1 MTTIAVPAWLP
12 REPELK
18 VQEGSSAILT
28 DVRAAATAV
37 SDVSEWA
44 RANGAPADF
53 SGDAAEAADHAV
65 TRFAGDVDA
74 VSAALERGALAI
86 DQFLTAMRQRRS
98 EYDQL
103 MDRRQ
108 RLNDDREALLQ
119 RIRSATEAEVP
130 ALQAEAATLR
140 QRFTSYDQDLQAWR
154 DRVDSDEQAAI
165 RALSA
170 VDQLAEGMAAAAD
183 STRADTDALAARL
196 RELGTDTDAVNTWW
210 TGLTEA
216 ERNALL
222 ISDPDLVGN
231 TNGIP
236 TGDRNEAN
244 TSAVQRDIEY
254 LLGRQESGDDLSAS
268 EQRWLENAQ
277 SIEKAARQASEPPYD
292 GLGVEA
298 FVMAYQPHA
307 FGGDGIAAVAYG
319 DPDTADHTAVYV
331 PGIMQDGTLIDENG
345 SQALNLYEE
354 TVNQMA
360 GENPPR
366 TGSVSTIAWIGYDSP
381 NFNPESM
388 WPSDLGSSIGDAAHT
403 VTEANAQAGGV
414 ALSQFVDGLNTT
426 HTGGDQP
433 HLTVI
438 GHSYGSTTS
447 AYAAAGGMD
456 ADSLVLIGSPGASE
470 GVHHVSDLNMPA
482 GQVFVGAADNDPV
495 SWLGGED
502 GLFPGTWDDSLGLGA
517 DPAQHDFGAINFAVD
532 NGQEFH
538 GTGLVT
544 TGFMENHTNYFDD
557 QSATHD
563 NAALVNMANVVSGNT
578 DAVVDTGGRT
588 QEAHDYLYDW
598 AGGEVQH
605 HVVDPV
611 VDTYHDVRDGVVET
625 YEGVRDGVV
634 ETYEGV
640 RDGVV
645 DTYEG
650 ARDGVND
657 AVDGA
662 RDAWDDFWEDRW
674 P

>member
-1 MTTIAVPAWLP
+1 MTTITVPPQLP
-12 REPELK
+12 AEPPLK
-18 VQEGSSAILT
+18 VTEAAGAVLT

-37 SDVSEWA
+37 SDVADWA
-44 RANGAPADF
+44 RAHGAPEDF
-53 SGDAAEAADHAV
+53 TGDAAEAADHAV
-65 TRFAGDVDA
+65 TRFGRDTDA
-74 VSAALERGALAI
+74 VGAALERGALAI
-86 DQFLTAMRQRRS
+86 DTFLTAMRQRRN
-98 EYDQL
+98 EYDDL

-108 RLNDDREALLQ
+108 RLNADQEALLR
-119 RIRSATEAEVP
+119 RIEGATEDQVP
-130 ALQAEAATLR
+130 ALQADAADLR
-140 QRFTSYDQDLQAWR
+140 QRFATYRQDLEAWR
-154 DRVDSDEQAAI
+154 GRVDSDEQACV
-165 RALSA
+165 RALAA
-170 VDQLAEGMAAAAD
+170 VDELSEGLTAA
-183 STRADTDALAARL
+183 SSVRADTDALAADL
-196 RELGTDTDAVNTWW
+196 RRLGTDTDAVNAWW
-210 TGLTEA
+210 NGLSQA

-236 TGDRNEAN
+236 TGDRDEAN
-244 TSAVQRDIEY
+244 TSAVQRDIEH
-254 LLGRQESGDDLSAS
+254 LLGLQASGHELSAS

-277 SIEKAARQASEPPYD
+277 SIEKAVANASSVEFGP
-292 GLGVEA
+292 LGVDA

-319 DPDTADHTAVYV
+319 NPDTADHTAVYV
-331 PGIMQDGTLIDENG
+331 PGIMQDGTYIDENG
-345 SQALNLYEE
+345 NQALNLYEE
-354 TVNQMA
+354 TVNSMA
-360 GENPPR
+360 AEDPPR

-381 NFNPESM
+381 NFNPESKTP
-388 WPSDLGSSIGDAAHT
+388 WDLLDSAGDVSHT

-414 ALSQFVDGLNTT
+414 ALSQFVDGLNST
-426 HTGGDQP
+426 HSTGDQP

-447 AYAAAGGMD
+447 SYAAAGGME

-470 GVHHVSDLNMPA
+470 GVHHVSDLTMPE
-482 GQVFVGAADNDPV
+482 GQVFVGAADHDPV

-502 GLFPGTWDDSLGLGA
+502 GVFPGSWDDSLGLGA

-538 GTGLVT
+538 GPGGLVG
-544 TGFMENHTNYFDD
+544 TGFMENHVNYFDD
-557 QSATHD
+557 KSQTHD
-563 NAALVNMANVVSGNT
+563 NAALVNMANIVSGNT

-598 AGGEVQH
+598 AGNEVQH

-611 VDTYHDVRDGVVET
+611 VDGVVQT

-640 RDGVV
+640 RDGV
-645 DTYEG
+645 
-650 ARDGVND
+650 ND
-657 AVDGA
+657 AVEGA
-662 RDAWDDFWEDRW
+662 QDAWDDAWDSVWPPRW

>member
-12 REPELK
+12 REPELV
-18 VQEGSSAILT
+18 VQEPAGAVLT
-28 DVRAAATAV
+28 DIRAAATAV
-37 SDVSEWA
+37 SDVASWA
-44 RANGAPADF
+44 RANGAPDDF
-53 SGDAAEAADHAV
+53 TGDAAEAAAHAA
-65 TRFAGDVDA
+65 TRFATDTDA
-74 VSAALERGALAI
+74 VGAALERGALAV
-86 DQFLTAMRQRRS
+86 DAFLTAMRTRRT
-98 EYDQL
+98 EHAEL
-103 MDRRQ
+103 MERRQ
-108 RLNDDREALLQ
+108 GLNDERDDLLR
-119 RIRSATEAEVP
+119 RIEGATADQVDV
-130 ALQAEAATLR
+130 LQADAARLR
-140 QRFTSYDQDLQAWR
+140 GRFADYQGDLTTWR
-154 DRVDSDEQAAI
+154 ERVDSDEQTAV
-165 RALSA
+165 RALAA
-170 VDQLAEGMAAAAD
+170 VDELAEGLAAAAD
-183 STRADTDALAARL
+183 PGRSDTDALAAEL
-196 RELGTDTDAVNTWW
+196 RRLGTDTDAVNAWW
-210 TGLTEA
+210 QGLSQA
-216 ERNALL
+216 ERNALM

-236 TGDRNEAN
+236 TGDRDEAN
-244 TSAVQRDIEY
+244 TSAVQRDVEY
-254 LLGRQESGDDLSAS
+254 LLGLQASGHELSAS

-277 SIEKAARQASEPPYD
+277 SIEAAVANAQSAQYAD
-292 GLGVEA
+292 LGVDA

-331 PGIMQDGTLIDENG
+331 PGIMQDGTQIDENG
-345 SQALNLYEE
+345 NQALNLYEE
-354 TVNQMA
+354 TLNSMA
-360 GENPPR
+360 GEDPPR

-381 NFNPESM
+381 NFNPESKM
-388 WPSDLGSSIGDAAHT
+388 PWDLVDSAGDVSHT

-414 ALSQFVDGLNTT
+414 ALSQFVDGLNST

-447 AYAAAGGMD
+447 AYAAAGGMA

-470 GVHHVSDLNMPA
+470 GVHDVSDLHMPE

-502 GLFPGTWDDSLGLGA
+502 GLLPGTWDDSVGLGA
-517 DPAQHDFGAINFAVD
+517 DPAQHDFGATVFGVD

-557 QSATHD
+557 G
-563 NAALVNMANVVSGNT
+563 NPALASMADVVSGNS

-588 QEAHDYLYDW
+588 QDAHDYLYDW
-598 AGGEVQH
+598 VGGEVQH

-611 VDTYHDVRDGVVET
+611 VDGVTQTYEDVRDGVVQT

-640 RDGVV
+640 RDGV
-645 DTYEG
+645 DEAIDRTG
-650 ARDGVND
+650 D
-657 AVDGA
+657 AFE
-662 RDAWDDFWEDRW
+662 DAWDTVWPPRW

>member
-12 REPELK
+12 VEPELQ
-18 VQEGSSAILT
+18 VTEASGAILT

-37 SDVSEWA
+37 SDVADWA

-65 TRFAGDVDA
+65 TRFAGDTDA
-74 VSAALERGALAI
+74 VGAALERGALAI
-86 DQFLTAMRQRRS
+86 DAFLTAMRRRRS
-98 EYDQL
+98 EREHL
-103 MDRRQ
+103 MERRQ
-108 RLNDDREALLQ
+108 ELNDDREALLR
-119 RIRSATEAEVP
+119 RIEGATEDQVP
-130 ALQAEAATLR
+130 ALQSEAAQLR
-140 QRFTSYDQDLQAWR
+140 SRFAAYDDDLQAWR
-154 DRVDSDEQAAI
+154 DRVDTDERTAV
-165 RALSA
+165 RALAA
-170 VDQLAEGMAAAAD
+170 VDELAEGATAAAD
-183 STRADTDALAARL
+183 RSRTDTAALAAEL
-196 RELGTDTDAVNTWW
+196 RRLGTDTDAVNAWW
-210 TGLTEA
+210 NGLSEA

-236 TGDRNEAN
+236 TGDRDEAN

-254 LLGRQESGDDLSAS
+254 LLGLQASGHELSAS

-277 SIEKAARQASEPPYD
+277 SIEVAVANAHSAAFAELD
-292 GLGVEA
+292 VDA

-331 PGIMQDGTLIDENG
+331 PGIMQDGTQIDENG
-345 SQALNLYEE
+345 LQALNLYEE
-354 TVNQMA
+354 TVMSMA
-360 GENPPR
+360 GEDPPR
-366 TGSVSTIAWIGYDSP
+366 PGSVSTIAWIGYDSP
-381 NFNPESM
+381 NFNPESTM
-388 WPSDLGSSIGDAAHT
+388 PWDLVDSGGDVSHT

-414 ALSQFVDGLNTT
+414 ALSQFVDGLNST

-447 AYAAAGGMD
+447 SYAAAGGMD

-470 GVHHVSDLNMPA
+470 GVHHASDLHMPA

-502 GLFPGTWDDSLGLGA
+502 GLLPGSWDDSLGLGA
-517 DPAQHDFGAINFAVD
+517 DPSQHDFGATVFAVD

-544 TGFMENHTNYFDD
+544 TGFMENHTNYFDVG
-557 QSATHD
+557 
-563 NAALVNMANVVSGNT
+563 NPALGNMADVVSGNS

-598 AGGEVQH
+598 VGDEAQH

-625 YEGVRDGVV
+625 YEGVRDGV
-634 ETYEGV
+634 
-640 RDGVV
+640 
-645 DTYEG
+645 
-650 ARDGVND
+650 ND

-662 RDAWDDFWEDRW
+662 VSGAKDAWDHVW
-674 P
+674 PDHWP

>member
-12 REPELK
+12 AEPELE
-18 VQEGSSAILT
+18 VTEASGAVLT

-37 SDVSEWA
+37 SDVAVWA

-65 TRFAGDVDA
+65 TRFAADTDA
-74 VSAALERGALAI
+74 VAAALERGALAI
-86 DQFLTAMRQRRS
+86 DVFLTAMRLRRS
-98 EYDQL
+98 EHDEL
-103 MDRRQ
+103 MERRQ
-108 RLNDDREALLQ
+108 ALNGDREDLLR
-119 RIRSATEAEVP
+119 RIDGASEEQVP
-130 ALQAEAATLR
+130 GLQADAAQLR
-140 QRFTSYDQDLQAWR
+140 SRFAAYQHDLETWR
-154 DRVDSDEQAAI
+154 DRVDSDEQACV
-165 RALSA
+165 RALGA
-170 VDQLAEGMAAAAD
+170 VDQLAEGLTAAAD
-183 STRADTDALAARL
+183 RGRTDTAALAAELRRL
-196 RELGTDTDAVNTWW
+196 GADTDAVNAWW
-210 TGLTEA
+210 NGLSEA
-216 ERNALL
+216 ERNALM

-236 TGDRNEAN
+236 TGDRDEAN

-254 LLGRQESGDDLSAS
+254 LLGLQDSGHELSAS
-268 EQRWLENAQ
+268 EQRWLDNAQ
-277 SIEKAARQASEPPYD
+277 SIEKAIANASSAQFAALD
-292 GLGVEA
+292 VDA

-331 PGIMQDGTLIDENG
+331 PGIMQDGTQIDENG

-354 TVNQMA
+354 TVNSMLS
-360 GENPPR
+360 EDPPR
-366 TGSVSTIAWIGYDSP
+366 PGSVSTIAWIGYDSP

-388 WPSDLGSSIGDAAHT
+388 WPGDLGASAGDVAHT
-403 VTEANAQAGGV
+403 VTEANAQAGGI
-414 ALSQFVDGLNTT
+414 ALSQFVDGLNST

-447 AYAAAGGMD
+447 SYAAAGGMD

-470 GVHHVSDLNMPA
+470 GVHHASDLNMPA

-495 SWLGGED
+495 SWLGGEH
-502 GLFPGTWDDSLGLGA
+502 GVFPGSWDDGLGLGP
-517 DPAQHDFGAINFAVD
+517 DPAQHDFGATVFGVD

-538 GTGLVT
+538 GPGGLVS
-544 TGFMENHTNYFDD
+544 TGFMQNHTNYFDD
-557 QSATHD
+557 GNPALAT
-563 NAALVNMANVVSGNT
+563 MADVVSGNS

-598 AGGEVQH
+598 VGGEVQH
-605 HVVDPV
+605 HVVQPV
-611 VDTYHDVRDGVVET
+611 VDTYEDVRDGVVET

-640 RDGVV
+640 RDGV
-645 DTYEG
+645 G
-650 ARDGVND
+650 D

-662 RDAWDDFWEDRW
+662 RDAWDDLW
-674 P
+674 PDHWP